1 MEAALKSTRQV
12 VEHHIDLLE
21 MTAFNLGF
29 EACLHALDELSDIKH
44 NNHELI
50 FAEHL
55 RTTVRE
61 LRGENVD

>member
-21 MTAFNLGF
+21 MTAFNSGF
-29 EACLHALDELSDIKH
+29 EACLHALDELSDME
-44 NNHELI
+44 NDNHELI
-50 FAEHL
+50 VAEHL
-55 RTTVRE
+55 RTAVRE